1 MASGALDPYRCAT
14 RTRDHLEK
22 DALGDATGRRSC
34 VASLRASA
42 ELVGRDCRIR
52 DGRRRARLAGAK
64 PNAPVRNAEVAP
76 RAARS
81 TWYARVADLCIL
93 RSPGVLPTC
102 TRTGARLDGDGC
114 RRRPVGRL
122 GRMDLGVVAAGL
134 SRVPFQSRREAADH
148 AVRLAPARN
157 RHSWHFVRTPAHL
170 PVYNPNPFLACPA

>member
-52 DGRRRARLAGAK
+52 DGRRRARLAGAT

-114 RRRPVGRL
+114 RRRLVGRL
-122 GRMDLGVVAAGL
+122 GRMDLGVVATGL
-134 SRVPFQSRREAADH
+134 SRSPFRSRRKTADH
-148 AVRLAPARN
+148 AVRLAAPRN
-157 RHSWHFVRTPAHL
+157 RPISPFHPPPAYL
-170 PVYNPNPFLACPA
+170 SR